1 MWNRTE
7 LKFRGKQA
15 FRRNYAEAVGASLI
29 FTFLSGLFSLNTGT
43 AGTARD
49 VADDG
54 VVTIGPGASSFGS
67 NTFRGLT
74 INIRMTMALLLILL
88 VLAVV
93 ALALRFFVVN
103 VLEVGKNRFFLYN
116 QTEKAKMKRI
126 LEGFTSGHYMNL
138 VKTMLLRD
146 VFLFLLSLLLII
158 PGIVKSYEYLM
169 IPYILA
175 DNPGMNWKE
184 ASQISR
190 RMMTGQKW
198 NAFVLDLSFLGW
210 FLLDYFTCGILGV
223 LMVNP
228 YYEAT
233 LAELYAYNKSQAYQE
248 GYIR

>member
-1 MWNRTE
+1 MRMI
-7 LKFRGKQA
+7 FRYMKA
-15 FRRNYAEAVGASLI
+15 YTRRI
-29 FTFLSGLFSLNTGT
+29 
-43 AGTARD
+43 
-49 VADDG
+49 
-54 VVTIGPGASSFGS
+54 ASS
-67 NTFRGLT
+67 
-74 INIRMTMALLLILL
+74 MTVKLLG
-88 VLAVV
+88 AV
-93 ALALRFFVVN
+93 
-103 VLEVGKNRFFLYN
+103 
-116 QTEKAKMKRI
+116 TE
-126 LEGFTSGHYMNL
+126 
-138 VKTMLLRD
+138 
-146 VFLFLLSLLLII
+146 
-158 PGIVKSYEYLM
+158 LM

-210 FLLDYFTCGILGV
+210 FLLDYFTFGILGV